1 MNGVRIAA
9 VACLSTLALV
19 AVISRSEA
27 QETKNPPPAAN
38 PGIPVYNPP
47 LRGAPGGRVGGGTR
61 GAGRTGR
68 EVFVLSALAPDHPGL
83 TVNEQPSLYWFISN
97 PSSVPVE
104 VTVAAPAGT
113 QPLLELQLPPPVR
126 RGVHR
131 IRLADHNV
139 RLAPGVPYRWFVAV
153 VADPSRRSRDILAG
167 GTIERIALP
176 EGLRLKLA
184 QADKAQLPFLYAEA
198 GLWYDA
204 FGAISELIE
213 AAPNDPELRKQRAA
227 LVAQAGLPELPEY
240 TTP

>member
-1 MNGVRIAA
+1 VKSVRIAA

-27 QETKNPPPAAN
+27 QEKKNTPPAAN

-61 GAGRTGR
+61 GTGR
-68 EVFVLSALAPDHPGL
+68 EIFVLSVLAPDHPGL
-83 TVNEQPSLYWFISN
+83 TVNEQPSLYWFMSN
-97 PSSVPVE
+97 PSSVRVE
-104 VTVAAPAGT
+104 VTVTDPAGT
-113 QPLLELQLPPPVR
+113 QPLLELQLPPPVQP
-126 RGVHR
+126 GVHR

-139 RLAPGVPYRWFVAV
+139 RLAPGVPYRWFVAI

-204 FGAISELIE
+204 FGVISELIE
-213 AAPNDPELRKQRAA
+213 SAPNDPELRKQRAA
-227 LVAQAGLPELPEY
+227 LLAQAGLPELPEY
-240 TTP
+240 TTR

>member
-1 MNGVRIAA
+1 MKGVRIAT

-19 AVISRSEA
+19 AVISGSEA
-27 QETKNPPPAAN
+27 QEKKNTPPAAN
-38 PGIPVYNPP
+38 PGSPVYNPP

-97 PSSVPVE
+97 PSSAPVE
-104 VTVAAPAGT
+104 VTVTDPAGT
-113 QPLLELQLPPPVR
+113 QPLLELQLLPPVQ

-139 RLAPGVPYRWFVAV
+139 RLAPGVPYRWFVAI
-153 VADPSRRSRDILAG
+153 VADLSRRSRDILAG

-176 EGLRLKLA
+176 EGLRPKLA

-213 AAPNDPELRKQRAA
+213 SAPNDPELRKQRAA
-227 LVAQAGLPELPEY
+227 LLAQAGLPELPE
-240 TTP
+240 